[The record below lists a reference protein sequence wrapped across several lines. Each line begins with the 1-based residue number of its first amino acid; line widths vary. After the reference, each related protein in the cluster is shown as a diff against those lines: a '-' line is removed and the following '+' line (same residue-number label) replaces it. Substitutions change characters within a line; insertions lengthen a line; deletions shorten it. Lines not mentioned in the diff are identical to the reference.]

1 MLTGLFHLEILS
13 ALGYVDLRKVP
24 ALLPCGCVK
33 KLSNLSETSFRIYKR
48 IIIPSSPE
56 NKQTASVSFLPTGG
70 LYTQLQAVPLL
81 LSISGRRWLQKELS
95 KWVSD
100 FCMQSYSLVQRMKK
114 IRE

>member
-81 LSISGRRWLQKELS
+81 LSISGRRWLLCVCLYRKNFLS
-95 KWVSD
+95 GCQISVCSHI
-100 FCMQSYSLVQRMKK
+100 V
-114 IRE
+114 